1 MPITDEQ
8 LVEVALRQG
17 LIDAETVTA
26 IRLKARRD
34 RIGLIDAVTS
44 HGRFPVATL
53 YRALADLRGIPFIDL
68 SATPPSPELHQRLP
82 AAMLQFLRV
91 LPVREEGEAIRVATA
106 DPDDRATLEA
116 VQRILGRAINVSLAD
131 PDALNEAAG
140 RLLTVLSHRPGS
152 GVSLPAPAV
161 TDPVVLLDRIFKEA
175 FLRRASD
182 IHLEPQAAGLRVR
195 MRVDGALQL
204 FQTLLPAEGTA
215 VVSRVKVLGGLDI
228 AEQRAPQDGGFS
240 YRLSRGADREIDIRV
255 ATSPTRWGERATL
268 RLLGLETSELT
279 LEAIGMSPRD
289 MARFR
294 KAIKQP
300 HGLILLTG
308 PTGSGKTTTLYAA
321 LREINRPEV
330 NILTVEDPI
339 EYGISGISQIQ
350 VDGERVTFAS
360 TLRALLRH
368 DPDVLMVGEIRD
380 AETSGVALKAAMTG
394 HLVFSTLH
402 THSACGAV
410 TRLADLGCERYLIG
424 STLIGVIAQRLVR
437 RLCPRCKRPRPATPK
452 ESALL
457 GVEGTSVEIDEPVGC
472 AGCLGSGFRG
482 RVGLFET
489 LWIDRRLGR
498 LISGGG
504 TEEDLAEA
512 AVGELTT
519 LFADGRA
526 KVLAGLTSFEEL
538 LAAALPD
545 PERKVERIAQKMV
558 RPPEG
563 AVDVSV

>member
-68 SATPPSPELHQRLP
+68 SVTPPSPELHQRLP

-140 RLLTVLSHRPGS
+140 RLLALLSHRPGS
-152 GVSLPAPAV
+152 GVSLPAPAAA
-161 TDPVVLLDRIFKEA
+161 DPVALLDRIFKEA

-195 MRVDGALQL
+195 MRVDGSLQL
-204 FQTLLPAEGTA
+204 LQTLLPAEGAA

-240 YRLSRGADREIDIRV
+240 YRLSRGVAQEIDIRV

-279 LEAIGMSPRD
+279 LEAIGMSQRD
-289 MARFR
+289 MAHFR

-300 HGLILLTG
+300 HGLLLLTG

-321 LREINRPEV
+321 LREINRQEV

-437 RLCPRCKRPRPATPK
+437 RLCSRCKRPRPATPR

-457 GVEGTSVEIDEPVGC
+457 GVEGASVEIDEPVGC

-504 TEEDLAEA
+504 TEEELAEA
-512 AVGELTT
+512 AAGEWTT

-538 LAAALPD
+538 LAAAQPD
-545 PERKVERIAQKMV
+545 PERKVEQK
-558 RPPEG
+558 G
-563 AVDVSV
+563 AADVSV